1 VVEEQLVLVMQLVV
15 MVVFQLF
22 QQFHPQVVVEVVLL
36 TVQMEDLEEELIE
49 LDPEVVVIHLP

>member
-1 VVEEQLVLVMQLVV
+1 
-15 MVVFQLF
+15 
-22 QQFHPQVVVEVVLL
+22 VVVEVVLL